1 MTRTARSSRTP
12 PWRTWAAGLTAATA
26 GGLLWAAGVER
37 RWYALR
43 HATVP
48 VLTPA
53 ATRPLRLLHLSDLHQ
68 LPGQGHR
75 LDFVDA
81 CLATGPDVV
90 VVTGDL
96 LESDAAIDDVVAALG
111 AAVEGRVGLAVL
123 GSHDYWGPTAK
134 SPSDYIFRPGRRT
147 YGRRLD
153 TARLVSGLTAAG
165 YEVMENRRQTV
176 KTPAGLIDVAGMG
189 DPHVNLDRPHLVEF
203 SPPVEEVA
211 LRLGLVHA
219 PYRRALRAMGE
230 RHMQLVLS
238 GHTHGGQLRVPVF
251 GALVNNCDLPLRQSR
266 GLSRFD
272 EGRWLHVSA
281 GLGHSR
287 FAPVR
292 FACRPEATVLDL
304 VAAAHPG

>member
-1 MTRTARSSRTP
+1 MTRTTSPSHSSS
-12 PWRTWAAGLTAATA
+12 WRTLGTGLAAATAAGLA
-26 GGLLWAAGVER
+26 WAAGVER

-43 HATVP
+43 AATVP

-68 LPGQGHR
+68 LAGQRHR
-75 LDFVDA
+75 LDFIDA
-81 CLATGPDVV
+81 CIATGPDVV

-96 LESDAAIDDVVAALG
+96 LESDDAIDDVVATLA
-111 AAVEGRVGLAVL
+111 AAVRGRVGLAVL

-134 SPSDYIFRPGRRT
+134 SPSDYIFRPQRRA

-153 TARLVSGLTAAG
+153 TASLVAGLTDAG
-165 YEVMENRRQTV
+165 YEMMDNRRQTV
-176 KTPAGLIDVAGMG
+176 KTPAGLLDVAGLG
-189 DPHVNLDRPHLVEF
+189 DPHVNLDRPDDVASEP
-203 SPPVEEVA
+203 SGEEVA

-219 PYRRALRAMGE
+219 PYRRALQALADRDMA
-230 RHMQLVLS
+230 LVLS
-238 GHTHGGQLRVPVF
+238 GHTHGGQLRVPVV
-251 GALVNNCDLPLRQSR
+251 GALVDNCDLPLRQSR

-272 EGRWLHVSA
+272 GERWLHVSA

-292 FACRPEATVLDL
+292 FACRPEATILDL
-304 VAAAHPG
+304 VAATEPR